1 MCSVGSLQEAD
12 QRSLLKKYRTE
23 ISMAI
28 DDPFP
33 LLYGLVDHDII
44 PEQLFKEALDYKKRE
59 GIHKAMHSVL
69 SFLLEKEMQT
79 IQEFW
84 KNLFKEYN
92 LERYPKLQPL
102 YMSFP
107 KAVTDVSGINL
118 KRSRRTQSSSKQL
131 LQLRAPPA
139 KKKTQEEAGLMGSH
153 VQATNPHNS
162 GSVLKAKA
170 VRKTEETE
178 MPRVSMGNGIQA
190 VATVQRAVTLSSE
203 LPVTRGSVEGI
214 VIKQVFESG
223 SSKKCIKVGGEFY
236 SPSKFDEHPGR
247 SKTKVTKDG
256 IRAKETTSGSIVEI
270 PRNDDEC
277 AVCKD
282 GGELICCDGCP
293 KAFHLN
299 CLIPPLTEIPSGTW
313 RCQSCKGVS
322 CNTQLPSERAF
333 HMAQNPGPDTRSSLD
348 PTGSAVDIS
357 FFTSLTS
364 KSLANITTT
373 KSSQPA
379 EMSTERP
386 VNHLANLREKCGVC
400 GHEGGLSRCSHC
412 FQLYHAHCYFPMNSS
427 ADRLGLNRFENAGTF
442 TSKAD
447 IMSFE
452 YPFLFPYQITLPE
465 HAMGKN
471 NGTSEPIVNK
481 EEFDSLIGETSID
494 GILQWA
500 LHNISRPLAET
511 QGYFQ

>member
-107 KAVTDVSGINL
+107 KGKMEFCFCTLIL
-118 KRSRRTQSSSKQL
+118 
-131 LQLRAPPA
+131 P
-139 KKKTQEEAGLMGSH
+139 
-153 VQATNPHNS
+153 

-256 IRAKETTSGSIVEI
+256 IRAKETTSGSIVEVSLEENVLKHGKCYSPQAVI

-299 CLIPPLTEIPSGTW
+299 CLIPPLTEIPS
-313 RCQSCKGVS
+313 
-322 CNTQLPSERAF
+322 
-333 HMAQNPGPDTRSSLD
+333 LD

-379 EMSTERP
+379 EMSTGD
-386 VNHLANLREKCGVC
+386 N
-400 GHEGGLSRCSHC
+400 SC
-412 FQLYHAHCYFPMNSS
+412 FF
-427 ADRLGLNRFENAGTF
+427 
-442 TSKAD
+442 
-447 IMSFE
+447 SF
-452 YPFLFPYQITLPE
+452 LQ
-465 HAMGKN
+465 
-471 NGTSEPIVNK
+471 
-481 EEFDSLIGETSID
+481 TSID

>member
-1 MCSVGSLQEAD
+1 TPLPSGLLH
-12 QRSLLKKYRTE
+12 RSLLKKYRTE

-107 KAVTDVSGINL
+107 KDVSGINL

-139 KKKTQEEAGLMGSH
+139 KKKTQEEAGLMGTLFAS
-153 VQATNPHNS
+153 TNINLYL
-162 GSVLKAKA
+162 VLTA
-170 VRKTEETE
+170 
-178 MPRVSMGNGIQA
+178 GIQA

-256 IRAKETTSGSIVEI
+256 IRAKETTSGSIVEVTCCSI
-270 PRNDDEC
+270 PPSAGISHTLQNRNDDEC

-333 HMAQNPGPDTRSSLD
+333 HMAQ
-348 PTGSAVDIS
+348 
-357 FFTSLTS
+357 
-364 KSLANITTT
+364 
-373 KSSQPA
+373 
-379 EMSTERP
+379 
-386 VNHLANLREKCGVC
+386 VC
-400 GHEGGLSRCSHC
+400 
-412 FQLYHAHCYFPMNSS
+412 
-427 ADRLGLNRFENAGTF
+427 
-442 TSKAD
+442 
-447 IMSFE
+447 
-452 YPFLFPYQITLPE
+452 
-465 HAMGKN
+465 
-471 NGTSEPIVNK
+471 V
-481 EEFDSLIGETSID
+481 
-494 GILQWA
+494 
-500 LHNISRPLAET
+500 
-511 QGYFQ
+511 

>member
-1 MCSVGSLQEAD
+1 LASDTFAD

-107 KAVTDVSGINL
+107 KDVSGINL

-139 KKKTQEEAGLMGSH
+139 KKKTQEEAGLMGTHAVALFAS
-153 VQATNPHNS
+153 TNINLYL
-162 GSVLKAKA
+162 VLTA
-170 VRKTEETE
+170 
-178 MPRVSMGNGIQA
+178 GIQA

-256 IRAKETTSGSIVEI
+256 IRAKETTSGSIVEVSLEENVLKHGKCYSPQAVADIVLQI

-333 HMAQNPGPDTRSSLD
+333 HMAQ
-348 PTGSAVDIS
+348 
-357 FFTSLTS
+357 
-364 KSLANITTT
+364 
-373 KSSQPA
+373 
-379 EMSTERP
+379 
-386 VNHLANLREKCGVC
+386 VC
-400 GHEGGLSRCSHC
+400 
-412 FQLYHAHCYFPMNSS
+412 
-427 ADRLGLNRFENAGTF
+427 
-442 TSKAD
+442 
-447 IMSFE
+447 
-452 YPFLFPYQITLPE
+452 
-465 HAMGKN
+465 
-471 NGTSEPIVNK
+471 V
-481 EEFDSLIGETSID
+481 
-494 GILQWA
+494 
-500 LHNISRPLAET
+500 
-511 QGYFQ
+511 